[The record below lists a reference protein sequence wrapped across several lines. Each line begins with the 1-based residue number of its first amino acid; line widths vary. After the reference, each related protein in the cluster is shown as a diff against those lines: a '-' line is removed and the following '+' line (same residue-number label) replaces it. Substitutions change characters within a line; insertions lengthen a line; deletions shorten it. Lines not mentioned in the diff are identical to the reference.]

1 MSRVKLGMFV
11 DVREVTNNNLFGVRL
26 GEGGR
31 PEYGE
36 RGFVT
41 FTYESDAPGKL
52 EVIPGGPDDRDLV
65 IFESTH
71 PDALTAMTM
80 FLENGPNVELK
91 CPETLTLRAS
101 APSRGVELLEGIGTT
116 RPVLGH
122 SDMTMWLSL
131 EIQPF
136 GSPALAA
143 MPIPP
148 ICSDK
153 CQVGLEGVT
162 ADGNSFWLRASLR
175 GHVFQI
181 SASNSPP
188 SLSWRIDLARMAWRR
203 RRKHLPS

>member
-91 CPETLTLRAS
+91 CPRDAHTAC
-101 APSRGVELLEGIGTT
+101 IG
-116 RPVLGH
+116 PVQG
-122 SDMTMWLSL
+122 
-131 EIQPF
+131 
-136 GSPALAA
+136 
-143 MPIPP
+143 
-148 ICSDK
+148 C
-153 CQVGLEGVT
+153 
-162 ADGNSFWLRASLR
+162 
-175 GHVFQI
+175 
-181 SASNSPP
+181 
-188 SLSWRIDLARMAWRR
+188 
-203 RRKHLPS
+203 